1 MLFDRHSMI
10 RNTFLGSAAAFVLG
24 EAQLEG
30 RQPQS
35 KRYGGVSLATTV
47 TSPMTQL
54 PARERWGPSTGACTT
69 LFSTLDSPFEPSSF
83 RPTSHGGGILVIDDE
98 ATIRTMVS
106 DVLLSEGYVVWSAK
120 NGAEALA
127 VLDRARPSLA
137 ILDMRM
143 PILNGWGFA
152 RILRERRI
160 WLPVLVMTAAV
171 DGQRWADEIG
181 AAGCVTKPFD
191 FLDLLAE
198 VERLVPPR

>member
-1 MLFDRHSMI
+1 MI
-10 RNTFLGSAAAFVLG
+10 KS
-24 EAQLEG
+24 
-30 RQPQS
+30 
-35 KRYGGVSLATTV
+35 TV
-47 TSPMTQL
+47 NSPMTLL
-54 PARERWGPSTGACTT
+54 PARGSCVADLAAYQPIVSDREYPLELVS
-69 LFSTLDSPFEPSSF
+69 L
-83 RPTSHGGGILVIDDE
+83 RPTTNGGGILVIDDE

-106 DVLLSEGYVVWSAK
+106 DVLVSEGYLVWQAK

-160 WLPVLVMTAAV
+160 WVPVLVMTAAV

-198 VERLVPPR
+198 VERLAPR

>member
-1 MLFDRHSMI
+1 MLFERHSMI
-10 RNTFLGSAAAFVLG
+10 SNTFSLSAASVPG
-24 EAQLEG
+24 EAQFEG

-35 KRYGGVSLATTV
+35 
-47 TSPMTQL
+47 
-54 PARERWGPSTGACTT
+54 TT
-69 LFSTLDSPFEPSSF
+69 LLSNLESPFEPSSF
-83 RPTSHGGGILVIDDE
+83 RPTSNGGGILVIDDE
-98 ATIRTMVS
+98 ESIRTMLS
-106 DVLLSEGYVVWSAK
+106 DVLVSEGYRVWPAR

-127 VLDRARPSLA
+127 VLDHARPSLA

-143 PILNGWGFA
+143 PILDGWGFA

-171 DGQRWADEIG
+171 NGQRWADEIG